1 MIRWHTFCRYL
12 LEGKAFDLCIEIR
25 TGSYIETNSSYIYP
39 KEEISH
45 GECFLNERLLK
56 VFGIIY
62 CRRSLLILS
71 IYMSIEVP
79 KTVLVI
85 TENFVGKEYAMY
97 IRYFAA
103 KTWTIVKIPK
113 IIFMTSSETK

>member
-1 MIRWHTFCRYL
+1 
-12 LEGKAFDLCIEIR
+12 
-25 TGSYIETNSSYIYP
+25 
-39 KEEISH
+39 
-45 GECFLNERLLK
+45 
-56 VFGIIY
+56 
-62 CRRSLLILS
+62 
-71 IYMSIEVP
+71 MSFEVP